1 MADYGQNSGRID
13 AMTQDA
19 GIKDNVG
26 QKVDGMIAE
35 NKQQHQ
41 ETRENIQRQGAE
53 VKNEN
58 AEMEK
63 DHKTKANEFKG
74 DYNERKSK
82 VKTLPG
88 ADSPAEL
95 EAKAAKI
102 QKDYL
107 DGKR

>member
-1 MADYGQNSGRID
+1 MAGVSGGGDNGSVMADYGQNSGRID

-41 ETRENIQRQGAE
+41 ETRENIQQQGAE

-58 AEMEK
+58 AELEK
-63 DHKTKANEFKG
+63 TIKQKEMSLKG

-82 VKTLPG
+82 VNSLP
-88 ADSPAEL
+88 EL
-95 EAKAAKI
+95 T
-102 QKDYL
+102 QRL
-107 DGKR
+107 S

>member
-1 MADYGQNSGRID
+1 MITHQIIQSEVEELKRIL
-13 AMTQDA
+13 TE
-19 GIKDNVG
+19 KDL
-26 QKVDGMIAE
+26 M
-35 NKQQHQ
+35 
-41 ETRENIQRQGAE
+41 TRENIQRQGAE

-63 DHKTKANEFKG
+63 SHKTKANEFKG

-82 VKTLPG
+82 VNSLPG

-95 EAKAAKI
+95 EEKAAKT
-102 QKDYL
+102 QKDFL

>member
-41 ETRENIQRQGAE
+41 ETRENIQQQGVE
-53 VKNEN
+53 VKKEN
-58 AEMEK
+58 AELEN
-63 DHKTKANEFKG
+63 DHKTKGMISKILIMI
-74 DYNERKSK
+74 RKSIK
-82 VKTLPG
+82 PDCL
-88 ADSPAEL
+88 AR
-95 EAKAAKI
+95 I
-102 QKDYL
+102 QPKNYWI
-107 DGKR
+107 RQQN